1 MRIAGGV
8 LLLLVGLWS
17 LVGGGCSLIGGAAV
31 GQVGKMGNA
40 AAELAKASGG
50 KVDAKAQAELDKALA
65 QGKSVGSG
73 LLVSG
78 IVILLAGILCIVGG
92 IMFFVNKAKA
102 FGFLAPAVGII
113 GEILFF
119 VMVGFN
125 IAGVIKILIYAFG
138 AFAATKIGAEA

>member
-17 LVGGGCSLIGGAAV
+17 LAGGGCSLIGGAAV
-31 GQVGKMGNA
+31 NKLGDASSALSKA
-40 AAELAKASGG
+40 AAEAGAKVDVEAQKALAKAAGT
-50 KVDAKAQAELDKALA
+50 
-65 QGKSVGSG
+65 GSG
-73 LLVSG
+73 LFISG

-92 IMFFVNKAKA
+92 IMFFVNKGKA

>member
-17 LVGGGCSLIGGAAV
+17 LAGGGCSLIGGAAV
-31 GQVGKMGNA
+31 GKMGDAASALSKA
-40 AAELAKASGG
+40 AAEAGA
-50 KVDAKAQAELDKALA
+50 KVDVEAQKALSKA
-65 QGKSVGSG
+65 AGTGSG

-78 IVILLAGILCIVGG
+78 IVILLAGILCIVAG
-92 IMFFVNKAKA
+92 IMFFVNKGKA
-102 FGFLAPAVGII
+102 FAFLAPGIGII